1 MIPRLFHQYWSER
14 PLPEVYREYQ
24 ASWLRHNPDWDL
36 CMWTPG
42 NLFELELQDRFE
54 NAAHF
59 SHPDWLGNWRS
70 HIVRYEALFRF
81 GGVWIDMDMAAL
93 RPLSGL
99 LAACESFVAMDG
111 PTQAQTAIL
120 GAVSGH
126 QFYRDLIDDTAR
138 MLPNPF
144 RICASVIQVNRV
156 LPRHPEIT
164 VLPPWT
170 FYPIDRMTGAGE
182 LGNAYGVHCPRE
194 Y

>member
-1 MIPRLFHQYWSER
+1 
-14 PLPEVYREYQ
+14 
-24 ASWLRHNPDWDL
+24 
-36 CMWTPG
+36 MWTPG